1 MIDDLSITIIILT
14 YNEEKNLLDCLN
26 SAIKLTKDIVIVD
39 SFSTDSTLDI
49 AEKFN
54 CKLYRN
60 PFENYSKQRNWAL
73 NNVQIA
79 GEWIINIDAD
89 HRLTDE
95 IIGEIKSNLSKIV
108 PPDVVGFM
116 TSRKTMFMN
125 RWIKHGGHYPVYHGF
140 MFRKGFGFC
149 EDKEYDQ
156 HFVIQGNSKI
166 LHGGII
172 DIISDSLTNFT
183 TRHNKWAS
191 LEANDILEIQSG
203 NFNQKIKPDK
213 DGNLMEKRRYQRLKY
228 YSYPLFGRVFLYF
241 FYRYIIKMG
250 FRDGKEGLVFHFL
263 QGFWFRFLVD
273 AKIYEIKKQRK
284 G

>member
-26 SAIKLTKDIVIVD
+26 SAIKLSNDIVIVD
-39 SFSTDSTLDI
+39 SFSTDSTLVI
-49 AEKFN
+49 AEQFN
-54 CKLYRN
+54 CKIYKN

-73 NNVQIA
+73 NHVQID
-79 GEWIINIDAD
+79 GDWIVNIDAD
-89 HRLTDE
+89 HRLTNE
-95 IIGEIKSNLSKIV
+95 IISEIKSSLSNNI

-140 MFRKGFGFC
+140 MFKKGFGFC

-166 LHGGII
+166 LNGGII

-203 NFNQKIKPDK
+203 NFNQKIIPDK

-273 AKIYEIKKQRK
+273 AKIYEIKKQNK